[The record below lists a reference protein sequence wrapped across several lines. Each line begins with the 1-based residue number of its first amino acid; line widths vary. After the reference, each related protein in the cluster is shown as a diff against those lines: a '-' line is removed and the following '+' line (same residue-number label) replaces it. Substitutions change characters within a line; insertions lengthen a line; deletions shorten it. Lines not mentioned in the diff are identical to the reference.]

1 MCGFF
6 YTASCHSIQIL
17 VNVGGTVGHV
27 AVGPAHSTELSDGFG
42 PGKLEALLSRFF
54 TQIVHLFQIACRK
67 NGWPLDRSQMYTCVT
82 KFVDPDDI
90 EERPV
95 TVS

>member
-27 AVGPAHSTELSDGFG
+27 AVGPAHSTELSDGFS
-42 PGKLEALLSRFF
+42 PGKLEALLRKFF
-54 TQIVHLFQIACRK
+54 T
-67 NGWPLDRSQMYTCVT
+67 
-82 KFVDPDDI
+82 
-90 EERPV
+90 
-95 TVS
+95 